1 MDCPIHGPH
10 AEDAD
15 PFDAA
20 VSAMIAMYLMS
31 REVAPDY
38 ADGRSIV
45 SVHAHLD
52 DDPDIFT
59 LRIGLGRAARDLLDA
74 ERIASGCDAEPLPM
88 RLAEVFGPG
97 LDLDADTARWDSD
110 GGR

>member
-10 AEDAD
+10 DPAAD

-20 VSAMIAMYLMS
+20 VSTMIAIYLMT

-45 SVHAHLD
+45 SVHAHLE

-88 RLAEVFGPG
+88 SLAEVFGPG